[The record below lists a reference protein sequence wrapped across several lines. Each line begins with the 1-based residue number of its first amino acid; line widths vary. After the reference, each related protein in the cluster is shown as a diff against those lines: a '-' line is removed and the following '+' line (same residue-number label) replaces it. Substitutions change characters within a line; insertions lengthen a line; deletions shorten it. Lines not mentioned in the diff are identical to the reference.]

1 MNHVVVNWLQRT
13 ARRGVIGCE
22 TRCKRELG
30 WLGTIWIASRGDPR
44 AYSHTE
50 GIKRATCV
58 LSLISVWLAT
68 GCGSSSVGVTG
79 SPSPSTAPTAPVA
92 RGYSWLADAS
102 GDGGVYLFGGFTG
115 PPRKNGKWIPDLWS
129 FRYGNGWQRVASSA
143 DQLPEGDGVGY
154 DLNSSKPIYLDAN
167 GTTWTFESGT
177 WKQTGTSGPQL
188 HGIHLA
194 YDSKADRLLTFGGD
208 HIFTDGTFFDD
219 TWVYDPGAANWTKR
233 HQALSPSA
241 RSYYA
246 MAYDAKADRL
256 VLFGGENANHGD
268 YFADTWAYS
277 FGTDRWTQMRPKESP
292 PPRYYS
298 VMAYDSVRDR
308 MLLFGGANLA
318 ETPFDDLW
326 AYDLGRDTWSELK
339 PTGPRPT
346 ARAWHAMAFDN
357 EAGVL
362 VLFGGGRTRD
372 NYTNEVWTFDPR
384 TETWSRG

>member
-1 MNHVVVNWLQRT
+1 MKAVTQRRTSMHIRRERARPRFGWSHRCRRSGRHGHNRHHAHFRAGSGRFLPVAKAQQAVLVLQLARISGGPRWTHHLRPRGHCVNHVVVNWLQRT

-143 DQLPEGDGVGY
+143 DTTELDGQT
-154 DLNSSKPIYLDAN
+154 SRPSCCA
-167 GTTWTFESGT
+167 ESYTRGR
-177 WKQTGTSGPQL
+177 S
-188 HGIHLA
+188 A
-194 YDSKADRLLTFGGD
+194 
-208 HIFTDGTFFDD
+208 
-219 TWVYDPGAANWTKR
+219 
-233 HQALSPSA
+233 PSA
-241 RSYYA
+241 AERVSTA
-246 MAYDAKADRL
+246 TISGA
-256 VLFGGENANHGD
+256 VGNA
-268 YFADTWAYS
+268 T
-277 FGTDRWTQMRPKESP
+277 SP
-292 PPRYYS
+292 
-298 VMAYDSVRDR
+298 
-308 MLLFGGANLA
+308 
-318 ETPFDDLW
+318 
-326 AYDLGRDTWSELK
+326 WS
-339 PTGPRPT
+339 T
-346 ARAWHAMAFDN
+346 
-357 EAGVL
+357 
-362 VLFGGGRTRD
+362 
-372 NYTNEVWTFDPR
+372 
-384 TETWSRG
+384 